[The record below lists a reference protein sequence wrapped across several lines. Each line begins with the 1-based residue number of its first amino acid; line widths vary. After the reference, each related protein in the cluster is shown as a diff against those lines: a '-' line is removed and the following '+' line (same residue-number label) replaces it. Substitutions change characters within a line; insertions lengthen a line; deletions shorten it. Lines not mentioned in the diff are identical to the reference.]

1 MSKKNSPSAC
11 QTGALNSTSSFG
23 GFTEPSNYQG
33 KRRRSTEG
41 AEGTNTGHENAE
53 GMASVGVRLTAQ
65 LGHIFEQ
72 PREVV
77 TKRFELVEALVD
89 VLFNFATLLVL
100 ALAIEPNASLAD
112 IRAFLVLVGVLNELA

>member
-1 MSKKNSPSAC
+1 MA
-11 QTGALNSTSSFG
+11 
-23 GFTEPSNYQG
+23 NYQG